1 LRAAVSARQQA
12 SGEMGKRGM
21 ACSSGGLGRSRA
33 RGGVIRARR
42 ERSAWWMAGGAVFK
56 KFASAAPGGWLVG
69 QCLKNS
75 SIPLVFR
82 KKSLQFRRVLEKNRS
97 NSVKIDRNLFD

>member
-33 RGGVIRARR
+33 RGVIRARR

-75 SIPLVFR
+75 RAQLVFR
-82 KKSLQFRRVLEKNRS
+82 KNSLQFRRFLEKMGR
-97 NSVKIDRNLFD
+97 IQ